1 MRSLTLSQRMPIAE
15 TDEGD
20 GPAPSIERPRTRA
33 DCKDG
38 PRPCPWVGCR
48 HHLYLDISGRGSLKL
63 NFPEKDFDEIAETC
77 SIDVADRG
85 EHTLEQIGDLMNVTR
100 ERARQLE
107 ARGLVSM
114 RSAAALDYVP
124 DSDRAA
130 AEEFVEMMSSEI
142 DFFGEGPSTP

>member
-1 MRSLTLSQRMPIAE
+1 
-15 TDEGD
+15 
-20 GPAPSIERPRTRA
+20 
-33 DCKDG
+33 
-38 PRPCPWVGCR
+38 
-48 HHLYLDISGRGSLKL
+48 LDISGRGSLKL

-142 DFFGEGPSTP
+142 DFFGEGPTTP